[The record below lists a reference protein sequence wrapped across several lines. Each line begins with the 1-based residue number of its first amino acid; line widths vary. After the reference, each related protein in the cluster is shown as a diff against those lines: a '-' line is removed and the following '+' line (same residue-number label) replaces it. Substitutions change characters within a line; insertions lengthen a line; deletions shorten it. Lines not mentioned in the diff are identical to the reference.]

1 MAERA
6 VVLVINREKILV
18 DLLVRSLEGDDLAM
32 FGASS
37 ITEGHWIFEQRK
49 PDLVIID
56 PTIADALTFIR
67 KVRAGLNPPEVVAL
81 VESDDSPKAAQIRAQ
96 VVEAGVSGIAD
107 KSGGLDSL
115 VDAIRQTLDTGT
127 AVSMGSERVKVL
139 VVDDDD
145 GMRTMLADYLGSRGY
160 AVGLAV
166 NGIDGLEVLR
176 EDPSWSLVL
185 LDVSMPRMG
194 GLEVL
199 RHIMAA
205 PVHPDVIMM
214 TGLADR
220 EVARGAL
227 ETGAFD
233 YILKPFDLGSIDAS
247 IGACLSYSDYHK
259 QPWWKRL
266 VRQSA

>member
-6 VVLVINREKILV
+6 VVLVINKEKILV
-18 DLLVRSLEGDDLAM
+18 DLLVRSLDGDDLAM

-37 ITEGHWIFEQRK
+37 IAEGRWIFEQRK

-56 PTIADALTFIR
+56 PSVAEALPFIG

-81 VESDDSPKAAQIRAQ
+81 VDSGDSPEAAEIRAQ
-96 VVEAGVSGIAD
+96 VVEAGVSRTAD
-107 KSGGLDSL
+107 KSGGLDPL
-115 VDAIRQTLDTGT
+115 IDAIRMTLDDRT

-139 VVDDDD
+139 VVDDDE

-160 AVGLAV
+160 AVGLAA
-166 NGIDGLEVLR
+166 NGIDGLEILQ

-214 TGLADR
+214 TAVADR
-220 EVARGAL
+220 EVARGTL
-227 ETGAFD
+227 EAGAFD

-247 IGACLSYSDYHK
+247 IVACLSYSDYHK

-266 VRQSA
+266 VRRNA